1 MVILNKSQAETFL
14 QFLNGDRLWS
24 WPNGQIQLGQS
35 SPDLATINHLV
46 REGFLDQNYEP
57 TDSGRAALE
66 SWLQA
71 KSLLSSSVLSSS
83 DKNIRQNQPSR

>member
-1 MVILNKSQAETFL
+1 MVILNKSEAETFQL
-14 QFLNGDRLWS
+14 FMNGDRLWS

-35 SPDLATINHLV
+35 SPDLAIINHLV

-57 TDSGRAALE
+57 TDGGRAALE

-71 KSLLSSSVLSSS
+71 KSLLSSSSLSSS
-83 DKNIRQNQPSR
+83 P